1 MERKKDVEENVSI
14 FNIHIDFQLF
24 I

>member
-1 MERKKDVEENVSI
+1 MEKKKDIEENVSI